1 MWDYNPTPDRR
12 QSDTNMEATS
22 LKPAI
27 KVFLIEDHNLVRAGI
42 KSLLAQLH
50 GVEVAGEAGN
60 GREALRMMKEELPA
74 APDIVLTD
82 IAMAG
87 LNGMETTAR
96 ITKDFPNVRV
106 IVLSMYANEE
116 YVMQALRAGAAGYLV
131 KEAATSEL
139 ELAIRAVARGDT
151 YLSPAVSGKVI
162 DKTLGRIVPQN
173 SPLERLTPRQREILQ
188 LIAEGRSTKQIAD
201 TLKLSVKT
209 VETHRAQLMSRLE
222 IYDVPGLVR
231 YAIRVGMISS
241 DL

>member
-1 MWDYNPTPDRR
+1 
-12 QSDTNMEATS
+12 MEATS

-42 KSLLAQLH
+42 KSLLAQLQ

-60 GREALRMMKEELPA
+60 GREALRMMKEEMPTM
-74 APDIVLTD
+74 PDIVLTD

>member
-1 MWDYNPTPDRR
+1 
-12 QSDTNMEATS
+12 MEAAS
-22 LKPAI
+22 LKPAPI

-42 KSLLAQLH
+42 KSLLENLH
-50 GVEVAGEAGN
+50 GIEVAGEAGN
-60 GREALRMMKEELPA
+60 GRDALRMMRND

-87 LNGMETTAR
+87 LNGMETTSR

-162 DKTLGRIVPQN
+162 DKTLGRAVPQN
-173 SPLERLTPRQREILQ
+173 SPLDRLTPRQREILQ

-201 TLKLSVKT
+201 TLTLSVKT

-222 IYDVPGLVR
+222 IFDVPGLVR

>member
-1 MWDYNPTPDRR
+1 MWDYNPTTDRR
-12 QSDTNMEATS
+12 LSDMEATS

-42 KSLLAQLH
+42 KSLLAQLQ

-60 GREALRMMKEELPA
+60 GRDALRMMKEEMPA
-74 APDIVLTD
+74 MPDIVLTD

-222 IYDVPGLVR
+222 IFDVPGLVR

>member
-1 MWDYNPTPDRR
+1 
-12 QSDTNMEATS
+12 MEATS

-27 KVFLIEDHNLVRAGI
+27 RVFLIEDHNLVRAGI
-42 KSLLAQLH
+42 KSLLAQLQ

-60 GREALRMMKEELPA
+60 GRDALRMMKDELSDM
-74 APDIVLTD
+74 PDIVLTD
-82 IAMAG
+82 IAMTG

-162 DKTLGRIVPQN
+162 DKTLGRIAPQS

-209 VETHRAQLMSRLE
+209 VETHRQQLMARLE